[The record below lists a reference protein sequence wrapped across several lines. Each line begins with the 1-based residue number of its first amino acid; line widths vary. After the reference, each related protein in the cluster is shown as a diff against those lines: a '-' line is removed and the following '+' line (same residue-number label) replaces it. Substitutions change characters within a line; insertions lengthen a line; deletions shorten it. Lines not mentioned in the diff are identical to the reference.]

1 MVTGSRHH
9 SERGFHGDKRSLW
22 DTRHQES
29 TLLHPFLTGLRR
41 LQAPTLIALLKA
53 KLSAPSSRRNCP
65 GQDSNPR
72 GSWSLVFLLLGK
84 ANREAILRL
93 LGSYSA
99 LLRKPPPPSSFAPC
113 LSRHPSP
120 GSSIPHSPMHV
131 CRHTHVC
138 TCAHTHTSP
147 TRTCRHMHTH
157 AHVHIYIPPMC
168 ACRHMHVYTR
178 THNKHITHACVHTYV
193 HVCTYTRHPRV
204 YADTRVHT
212 HTHT

>member
-1 MVTGSRHH
+1 M
-9 SERGFHGDKRSLW
+9 W

-120 GSSIPHSPMHV
+120 GSSIPHSPMHA

-138 TCAHTHTSP
+138 TYTHITHT
-147 TRTCRHMHTH
+147 CMQTH
-157 AHVHIYIPPMC
+157 AHTCTRAYI
-168 ACRHMHVYTR
+168 HTTHVCMQ
-178 THNKHITHACVHTYV
+178 THACVHTY
-193 HVCTYTRHPRV
+193 T
-204 YADTRVHT
+204 
-212 HTHT
+212 